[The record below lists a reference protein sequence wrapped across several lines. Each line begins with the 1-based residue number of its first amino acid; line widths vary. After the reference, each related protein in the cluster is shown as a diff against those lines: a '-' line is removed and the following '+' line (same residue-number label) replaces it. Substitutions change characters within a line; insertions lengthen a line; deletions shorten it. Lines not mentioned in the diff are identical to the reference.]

1 VSLFFKFVHLD
12 DMKSEHRI
20 AFILIAGVL
29 LPGAA
34 CNSRNTL
41 LKIRDAAADQPASL
55 GGAGTGG
62 GGSAGLAGTGGSGG
76 TGTTGG
82 SSGGVA
88 GATGGS
94 SAGGAGGLDTAGSG
108 GRASAGT
115 NGGVTSGS
123 GVTTSS
129 GGTTKTG
136 GTGGDAIIASDG
148 GVDVPATQDA
158 SLDVS
163 RDQPATA
170 ADATV
175 TCPDHIPQSSVY
187 PYAAERCTLQAEIDG
202 LQCGYNGPPPGL
214 PGVSCTE
221 TYRCQCM
228 SSQTPL
234 VPPDC
239 FWQSQSTVCPD
250 GGTGGAGGGGAGGTG
265 GTGGTDGGSSSAD
278 AGVCGGDYTACGC
291 GCCGG
296 VTPQQRCYYPA
307 LGETRDSIAA
317 ADLAAKAATNCSLV
331 GCSLG
336 TQYMCCVAAPPESSG
351 TATYAATGTSSAL
364 DRIRIVKTDG
374 SGMCTTLQLAT
385 MTTSDVL
392 SHITLPAHWGVERA
406 SRAPCAAG
414 TPVENAIGGIGSAS
428 FQSSLGVCVV
438 DLNVTLFFGTTTLEA
453 VPLDATGLATVG
465 AVPSCI

>member
-1 VSLFFKFVHLD
+1 
-12 DMKSEHRI
+12 M
-20 AFILIAGVL
+20 
-29 LPGAA
+29 
-34 CNSRNTL
+34 
-41 LKIRDAAADQPASL
+41 
-55 GGAGTGG
+55 
-62 GGSAGLAGTGGSGG
+62 AGTGGSGG
-76 TGTTGG
+76 TM
-82 SSGGVA
+82 
-88 GATGGS
+88 ATGGS
-94 SAGGAGGLDTAGSG
+94 PTTGAGGNITGGAGGFSTTGSGATAGS
-108 GRASAGT
+108 
-115 NGGVTSGS
+115 SGS
-123 GVTTSS
+123 GGVMSATGGTTAF

-136 GTGGDAIIASDG
+136 GTGGGAIIASDG

-187 PYAAERCTLQAEIDG
+187 PYAAERCILQAEIDG
-202 LQCGYNGPPPGL
+202 LQCRYNGPPPGL
-214 PGVSCTE
+214 PGVSCAE

-250 GGTGGAGGGGAGGTG
+250 GGTGGAGGSGAGGTG

-278 AGVCGGDYTACGC
+278 AGVCGGEYTACGC

-307 LGETRDSIAA
+307 LGETRDSIVA
-317 ADLAAKAATNCSLV
+317 ADLAAKAATNCALV

-336 TQYMCCVAAPPESSG
+336 TQYICCVAAPPESSG
-351 TATYAATGTSSAL
+351 SATYAATGTSSAL
-364 DRIRIVKTDG
+364 DRIRIVKTDS
-374 SGMCTTLQLAT
+374 SGMCTTLQLAAP
-385 MTTSDVL
+385 TTS
-392 SHITLPAHWGVERA
+392 STAFRITLPAHWGVERA
-406 SRAPCAAG
+406 SRAPCVAG

-428 FQSSLGVCVV
+428 FQSSVGVCVV